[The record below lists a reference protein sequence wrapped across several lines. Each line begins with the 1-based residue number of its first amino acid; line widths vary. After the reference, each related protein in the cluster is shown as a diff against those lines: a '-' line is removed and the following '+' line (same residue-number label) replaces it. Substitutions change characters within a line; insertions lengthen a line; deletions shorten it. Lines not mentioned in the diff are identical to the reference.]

1 MIATTVEIPQEDP
14 LTPGLN
20 RKVASSFTLTVKHDC
35 LNTILIDRTIFD
47 MSQKVGLAAV
57 TQDVAFTD
65 SIATFHAIPAY
76 CGLRSYMFSP
86 TYGFLNIIGT
96 TISLATSSI
105 IDVRTYNVNLT
116 VKLAD
121 YPAITPITKT
131 VIITITCEVQTLA
144 FSTVPSSTIL
154 KVGINPQPFDI

>member
-1 MIATTVEIPQEDP
+1 
-14 LTPGLN
+14 
-20 RKVASSFTLTVKHDC
+20 
-35 LNTILIDRTIFD
+35 
-47 MSQKVGLAAV
+47 
-57 TQDVAFTD
+57 
-65 SIATFHAIPAY
+65 
-76 CGLRSYMFSP
+76 MFSP

-105 IDVRTYNVNLT
+105 IDVKTYNVNLT

-144 FSTVPSSTIL
+144 FSTVPYSIIL